1 MSIYENLA
9 KSAQAFGEFS
19 SLAARTMTTLFTKPA
34 ANESSFMFS
43 FGDPEPVLNNAVVN
57 FGSFLALQGEYYVPP
72 VSFQGLAKLMGANP
86 YHGPILHFKK
96 NMISR
101 WHKPTPLMGTQTLID
116 SAFDFVT
123 FGNAYYQDHLN
134 GFGKTVRL
142 SRLPALNMR
151 KHRKKD
157 IYIQLL
163 TNGET
168 INGKN
173 YIEYAQ
179 GEVLPIKE
187 TDVSQ
192 DYYGIPQYA
201 GGIQSIL
208 LSESATLF
216 RRKYYVNGAHLGY
229 ILVTHD
235 ANIDPETAKKLES
248 SIKEGKGAGNFRSIY
263 MNIPRSSSREPVKII
278 PIGDIGTKDEFQKI
292 KEVTEMEM
300 CAMHRVY
307 PSLAAIIPA
316 NTGGFGNITDTLLV
330 YKDIEVVPL
339 QGRFLSL
346 NDLIGREA
354 VIFE

>member
-1 MSIYENLA
+1 MSLITQIA
-9 KSAQAFGEFS
+9 TASKAFVS
-19 SLAARTMTTLFTKPA
+19 SFNVQP

-43 FGDPEPVLNNAVVN
+43 FGDPEPVLNNALVN
-57 FGSFLALQGEYYVPP
+57 FGSFLGMAGDYYIPP
-72 VSFQGLAKLMGANP
+72 VDFHGLSKLTGANP

-101 WHKPTPLMGTQTLID
+101 WHKPTTVMGTLPLLD
-116 SAFDFVT
+116 AALDYVT
-123 FGNAYYQDHLN
+123 FGNAYFQDHLN

-151 KHRKKD
+151 KHRNKD
-157 IYIQLL
+157 VYVQLL
-163 TNGET
+163 PNGET
-168 INGKN
+168 VNGKN
-173 YIEYAQ
+173 FIEYAE
-179 GEVLPIKE
+179 GEVKHIKE
-187 TDVSQ
+187 TDVGQ

-208 LSESATLF
+208 LSEAATLF

-235 ANIDPETAKKLES
+235 ANISEDTAKQLEAR
-248 SIKEGKGAGNFRSIY
+248 IKDGKGAGNFRSVY
-263 MNIPRSSSREPVKII
+263 LNIPRSASREPVKVI

-316 NTGGFGNITDTLLV
+316 NTGGFGNIESTLAV
-330 YKDIEVVPL
+330 YKDIEVTPL
-339 QGRFLSL
+339 QQAFLMLNEMTGRQ
-346 NDLIGREA
+346 A